1 MKVTQISYK
10 YPPAYS
16 GYGKQLYSIN
26 DHIWHISKD
35 IQFTVLTGFDDSYEY
50 DNVKVKNIVPF
61 SKWTKKFKRI
71 HFYIY
76 VILVFI
82 RLLFG
87 ARQPSVVHCI
97 KAGPEAVVA
106 VIAAKLTNRYVI
118 VKVVQNEIR
127 ECLEVRLNIVRRFFR
142 SLRLII
148 LRKADFIIAISNE
161 IYQELIVANFTR
173 KKILKI
179 SNGIDMK
186 RFSEKQSFE
195 LQDFLQNKS
204 DISSEH
210 IIGLFVGSVT
220 SRKGIFDLLDS
231 LKYSSNLSKLSIFI
245 VGPDYSNGILSDKI
259 RKIEEKT
266 NQKLVVYFGE
276 QPEIEKFYNASHFLI
291 LPSYSEGQPN
301 VILEAL
307 SSGLPVIGSKIG
319 GIEDIITDGYNGYMI
334 TPGNCQE
341 IAHAIDLV
349 IENFD
354 VLQNNARMS
363 IENFSIQNI
372 AEQYFNLYSKCFK

>member
-1 MKVTQISYK
+1 
-10 YPPAYS
+10 
-16 GYGKQLYSIN
+16 
-26 DHIWHISKD
+26 
-35 IQFTVLTGFDDSYEY
+35 
-50 DNVKVKNIVPF
+50 
-61 SKWTKKFKRI
+61 
-71 HFYIY
+71 
-76 VILVFI
+76 
-82 RLLFG
+82 
-87 ARQPSVVHCI
+87 
-97 KAGPEAVVA
+97 
-106 VIAAKLTNRYVI
+106 
-118 VKVVQNEIR
+118 
-127 ECLEVRLNIVRRFFR
+127 
-142 SLRLII
+142 
-148 LRKADFIIAISNE
+148 
-161 IYQELIVANFTR
+161 
-173 KKILKI
+173 
-179 SNGIDMK
+179 MK

-195 LQDFLQNKS
+195 LQDFLQNQS

-245 VGPDYSNGILSDKI
+245 VSPDYSNGILSDKI
-259 RKIEEKT
+259 RQIEEKT

-276 QPEIEKFYNASHFLI
+276 QPKIEKFYNASHFLI

-319 GIEDIITDGYNGYMI
+319 GIEDIITDGYNGYMV

-341 IAHAIDLV
+341 IAHAIDSV